1 MQALENRFS
10 FPQELVD
17 DAVAFP
23 NGSFVEV
30 DDMLYEVNCLGR
42 KVVQTQLVKIG
53 GEEVSI
59 GTLGGDVANYEL
71 VVATENP
78 VDLGSFESIT
88 GGHKDMFLGLHQVF
102 GGAVSSYQPIEMVIA
117 IRMAAAEGVSPT
129 DADRLARIA
138 GEARAQVRR
147 GAWIA
152 SNNMAAFA
160 KAPVDWRSLGL

>member
-1 MQALENRFS
+1 MQELENRFS

-23 NGSFVEV
+23 SGSFVEV
-30 DDMLYEVNCLGR
+30 DNMLYEANRLGR

-53 GEEVSI
+53 GKEVSV

-71 VVATENP
+71 VVAAENP
-78 VDLGSFESIT
+78 VDLGSFEAIT
-88 GGHKDMFLGLHQVF
+88 GGHKDLFLGLHQVF

-117 IRMAAAEGVSPT
+117 IRMATVEGVPPS

-138 GEARAQVRR
+138 GEARAQVKR